1 MCSSDLKPEPPKKP
15 EWYENIPEKGVLCWY
30 EEAVVLVTDYY
41 PNPNGRSSVKL
52 ATHRITND
60 LYIYTEWVTPLTDAE
75 LEAFK
80 KQPNADKR
88 KNEVEIAN
96 LKHQLESREN
106 LIKKLVADNADL
118 SQKHLEL
125 VADMQLLGGVNE
137 S

>member
-1 MCSSDLKPEPPKKP
+1 M
-15 EWYENIPEKGVLCWY
+15 CWY

-41 PNPNGRSSVKL
+41 PNPNGRSSVKI

-118 SQKHLEL
+118 SQKRLEL
-125 VADMQLLGGVNE
+125 IADAQLLGE
-137 S
+137 DK